1 MSHVESTDH
10 NNVRSQQE
18 EELFL
23 TSHKNVG
30 KTHSVISRDSGY
42 STEGSVKSGD
52 HDHMVL
58 NSQPSHVVSLQP
70 TPSSI
75 GEHDDESEEEEMSNN
90 SSAKTIT
97 IEEQERNDVFK
108 DRRPSLQVRFY

>member
-23 TSHKNVG
+23 TSHKNVS
-30 KTHSVISRDSGY
+30 KTHSVISRDSGN
-42 STEGSVKSGD
+42 STEGSVKSVD
-52 HDHMVL
+52 HEHMVL
-58 NSQPSHVVSLQP
+58 NSHHVVSLQP
-70 TPSSI
+70 TPSI
-75 GEHDDESEEEEMSNN
+75 GEHDDESDEEEMSNN

-108 DRRPSLQVRFY
+108 DRRPSLQVRHFL